1 MILLEQAKEIVMR
14 EAAVTG
20 TGRVEMHE
28 SLGRVLAEDIV
39 SDTDMPP
46 FDKSAVD
53 GYACRTKDLKRNLS
67 VLETIAAGSVP
78 RSVVA
83 PGTCSKIMTG
93 AIVPEGADCV
103 IMVEETEEYVA
114 GTIRFTGEKSGENIC
129 YKGEDIRSGDKV
141 LSAGTLIRPQEMAVL
156 AATGITHPLVYRQP
170 RVSVVTTG
178 DELVRPSVKP
188 QGAAI
193 RDSNSCQLAAQVAR
207 AGAIAAN
214 LGIVADNEHTIR
226 EVIGDALSASD
237 IVLLTGGVSMG
248 DFDHVPGILKSMG
261 FEIMFRTIAIQ
272 PGKPT
277 VFAKTG
283 NKLVFAL
290 PGNPVSSF
298 VLFGILVRPFIMKMM
313 GWTGSMP
320 VYRMLLGED
329 FLRRKSGRL
338 ALIPVAIRNGEVFP
352 VEYHGSAH
360 INAYTAADGIISM
373 EIGTNELKKGTF
385 TDVRPV

>member
-1 MILLEQAKEIVMR
+1 MILLEQSKEIVMK
-14 EAAVTG
+14 EATLTG
-20 TGRVEMHE
+20 TERIEMQA
-28 SLGRVLAEDIV
+28 SPGRVLAEDV
-39 SDTDMPP
+39 FSDMDMPP

-78 RSVVA
+78 KAAVT

-93 AIVPEGADCV
+93 AMVPEGADCV
-103 IMVEETEEYVA
+103 VMVEDTEENVA
-114 GTIRFTGEKSGENIC
+114 GTIRFTGEKGIANIC
-129 YKGEDIRSGDKV
+129 YKGEDTRTGDKV

-156 AATGITHPLVYRQP
+156 AATGFTQPLVYRQP
-170 RVSVVTTG
+170 RVSVITTG

-188 QGAAI
+188 RGAAI
-193 RDSNSCQLAAQVAR
+193 RDSNSCQLEAQVNR
-207 AGAIAAN
+207 AGAIATN

-226 EVIGDALSASD
+226 EVIGDAFSASD

-248 DFDHVPGILKSMG
+248 DFDHVPRILKSMG

-277 VFAKTG
+277 VFARAGK
-283 NKLVFAL
+283 KLVFAL

-298 VLFGILVRPFIMKMM
+298 VLFEILVRPFIMKMM

-320 VYRMLLGED
+320 VYRMVLGED
-329 FLRRKSGRL
+329 ILRRKSGRH
-338 ALIPVAIRNGEVFP
+338 ALIPVTIRNGEVFP